1 MNNEILDLTPPDY
14 SGEIAALIR
23 GRQTPGRIRE
33 QLPDYH
39 ARDIAMALEVLD
51 TAERRRLYTL
61 LEDNDLAAV
70 LEYSDFIADYLSE
83 LGIRRRAAVLSLIE
97 TAVAADYLEGLDPD
111 AKEAALA
118 LMDSEQREEIT
129 LLASFEED
137 TVGSRMT
144 TNYISVKKG
153 LGVRDIMREL
163 VDQAAENDN
172 VSTIYMVD
180 GRGALLGAIDLKDL
194 IRARA
199 GDPVEPI
206 LMTSYPYVYATEAVE
221 DCLERLKEYSEDSI
235 PVLDGEN
242 RLCGVVTAQ
251 TLSEIID
258 DEIGED
264 YARLA
269 GLSAEEELDEPLF
282 KSVTGR
288 LPWLILL
295 FGLGLLVSGVV
306 GLFEA
311 VVAEL
316 ALIVSF
322 QSLILGM
329 AGNVGTQ
336 SLAVT
341 IRSLTDERLTRRE
354 VGRLITK
361 EARISLCNGL
371 VLGILSFGLVGLYL
385 WLIGGESV
393 GFAFSVSF
401 CTGLSLLV
409 AMFLS
414 GISGTAIPLLLK
426 KMGIDPAVASG
437 PFITTINDL
446 VAVVTY
452 YGLAWLML
460 IGTVS

>member
-1 MNNEILDLTPPDY
+1 MNHEILDMTPPDY
-14 SGEIAALIR
+14 TGEIAALIR
-23 GRQTPGRIRE
+23 GRQTPGRMRE
-33 QLPDYH
+33 QLFDYH
-39 ARDIAMALEVLD
+39 ARDIAQTLEMLEE
-51 TAERRRLYTL
+51 AERRRLYTL
-61 LEDNDLAAV
+61 LEDADLAAV
-70 LEYSDFIADYLSE
+70 LEYADRTADFLSE
-83 LGIRRRAAVLSLIE
+83 LGIRRRAAVLSLFE
-97 TAVAADYLEGLDPD
+97 AAVAAEYLSELEEDGR
-111 AKEAALA
+111 EALLA

-129 LLASFEED
+129 LLSSFDED

-144 TNYISVKKG
+144 TSYISVTKG
-153 LGVRDIMREL
+153 LGVREIMRAL
-163 VDQAAENDN
+163 VEQAAESDN
-172 VSTIYMVD
+172 VSTIYVVD
-180 GRGALLGAIDLKDL
+180 GRDTLLGAIDLKDL

-199 GDPVEPI
+199 GDSVESI
-206 LMTSYPYVYATEAVE
+206 LMTSYPYVYAAEPIE

-235 PVLDGEN
+235 PVLDGDN

-264 YARLA
+264 YAKLA

-341 IRSLTDERLTRRE
+341 IRSLTDERLSGRE
-354 VGRLITK
+354 VRRLISK

-385 WLIGGESV
+385 WLLGGE
-393 GFAFSVSF
+393 GAAFAFSVSF

-426 KMGIDPAVASG
+426 KLGVDPAVASG
-437 PFITTINDL
+437 PFITTVNDL

-452 YGLAWLML
+452 YGLAWLLL
-460 IGTVS
+460 IGSVA